1 MSCIPVSSE
10 RVQGCLTGLTHG
22 GVVYTTRVYNPSS
35 VASDVACKAHAEAIA
50 AEFSKPKMKAQ
61 GPRQQQHAVQVKLT
75 FLSLKLTFLSL
86 KLTFASYRA
95 ALRWATYIPL
105 GCHCNSGVNS
115 RYRRGIHR

>member
-86 KLTFASYRA
+86 KLTFVRRSSTLCARGSTPTIFR
-95 ALRWATYIPL
+95 
-105 GCHCNSGVNS
+105 
-115 RYRRGIHR
+115 RRGGVYIITTIRSPG